1 MFPTDAGWALS
12 VAVFMPAVSAVIIAL
27 LPSARD
33 ELVTRTGVVL
43 TGISFL
49 WVAILTASFD
59 FGNAGELQFETIVPW
74 IDAIDSRYHIGIDG
88 ISVPLFFLTYLLT
101 FLCAIYTTRII
112 PSPGKPKG
120 FLALML
126 LLQTGMAGTFIAFDL
141 VLFFIFWE
149 IVLVPM
155 FFMIGMWG
163 GPRREYASVKFFLYT
178 LFGSVF
184 MLIAFLAIY
193 FQAGAVGLANP
204 WDMIE
209 LAEAGSMLGSRTFQ
223 LWAFA
228 GIFLGFAIKVPMWP
242 FHTWL
247 PDAHTEAPT
256 VGSVLLAGVLLKMG
270 TYGFI
275 RIALPILPE
284 GAAEFAPWIGVMAVI
299 GIIYGS
305 LCCLAQTQVKRLI
318 AFSSV
323 GHMGFVM
330 LGIAAMN
337 EQGIQAALYGN
348 IAHGVVTGLLFF
360 LAGSMKERYHTYE
373 IAEIG
378 GGMLTKMPR
387 YGVLLTYASVASLG
401 LPGLAGFWGEFT
413 AMWSAINPGTSPD
426 SPLRAGGMDGLY
438 LALVVGAALGTVLTA
453 GYFLWLLQRVN
464 LGTPSAKWQDEP
476 LRDVMAVEY
485 ASWLP
490 LAAIILIMGIFPV
503 VVFGVQDAAVSNLV
517 SFFTV

>member
-1 MFPTDAGWALS
+1 VDPETAGWALS
-12 VAVFMPAVSAVIIAL
+12 IAVFLPAVGAAL
-27 LPSARD
+27 LALMPSRAERAIVWTAVAITGVGLA
-33 ELVTRTGVVL
+33 LVTALV
-43 TGISFL
+43 
-49 WVAILTASFD
+49 ASFD
-59 FGNAGELQFETIVPW
+59 FSRAGELQFVTDVGW
-74 IDAIDSRYHIGIDG
+74 IDAISARYHIGLDG
-88 ISVPLFFLTYLLT
+88 ISLPLFFLTSLLT
-101 FLCAIYTTRII
+101 FLSAIYTTKIM
-112 PSPGKPKG
+112 PAPGKPKA

-184 MLIAFLAIY
+184 MLVAFLAIY
-193 FQAGAVGLANP
+193 FQAQAAGVSAP
-204 WDMIE
+204 WDIQA
-209 LAEAGSMLGSRTFQ
+209 LSAAGIGTRSFQ
-223 LWAFA
+223 TWAFL

-284 GAAEFAPWIGVMAVI
+284 GAMRFAPVIGVLAVI
-299 GIIYGS
+299 GIIYGA
-305 LCCLAQTQVKRLI
+305 LCCLAQTDVKRLI

-337 EQGIQAALYGN
+337 ESGIQAALYGN
-348 IAHGVVTGLLFF
+348 IAHGVITGLLFF
-360 LAGSMKERYHTYE
+360 LAGSLHERYHTRE

-378 GGMLTKMPR
+378 GGMLIKMPR
-387 YGVLLTYASVASLG
+387 YGVLFTYTAVASLG
-401 LPGLAGFWGEFT
+401 LPGLAGFWGEFS
-413 AMWSAINPGTSPD
+413 AMWAAIHPGGTLATDYS
-426 SPLRAGGMDGLY
+426 GLY
-438 LALVVGAALGTVLTA
+438 LALVIGAAIGTVLTA

-464 LGTPSAKWQDEP
+464 LGQPLAKWADADLE
-476 LRDVMAVEY
+476 DVMTVEWV
-485 ASWLP
+485 SWLP
-490 LAAIILIMGIFPV
+490 LAAIILAMGVFPRL
-503 VVFGVQDAAVSNLV
+503 VFGVQDAAVANLV
-517 SFFTV
+517 SFFTQ